1 MKKILKIPTQPKCP
15 IPLMKKTM
23 HVILDYTV
31 LILLT
36 INGKPVCYQ
45 PRNPNPVKDSII
57 AVLILNN
64 VLECVRTLA
73 AKLPSLNKRPA
84 SLKE

>member
-1 MKKILKIPTQPKCP
+1 MSHTTYEENNARHSL
-15 IPLMKKTM
+15 L
-23 HVILDYTV
+23 

-36 INGKPVCYQ
+36 LNGKPVCYQ